1 MECMPDDVFKE
12 KVIDYFANEYIE
24 GRTPNPCNMCNKY
37 LKFGAMYEKAKE
49 LDCEYIATGHYAKIE
64 YDEKINAVLVKVE
77 DKVIGELPDDESK
90 ELVKF
95 LIMGHD
101 VFSGRITRKKDDGN
115 YNDMIKV
122 AIYIKG
128 REAMNIKEG
137 SDK

>member
-1 MECMPDDVFKE
+1 MEPMFYKE
-12 KVIDYFANEYIE
+12 FSV
-24 GRTPNPCNMCNKY
+24 
-37 LKFGAMYEKAKE
+37 KE
-49 LDCEYIATGHYAKIE
+49 LLKHNAFQNWKSFSAGDEAKIE